1 MWSRSTP
8 APVTTSPECS
18 EPAPCARLGRRPVS
32 KLEAREQALSAL
44 YAADAVH
51 AEEPDLSGLS
61 ARAGRLASGVWQ
73 CREELDEIIAST
85 STGWRV
91 ERMPSVDRNVL
102 RIGVYE
108 LRETETPVGVVISEA
123 VELAKRYS
131 TAGSGR
137 FVNGVLA
144 AIAEDPEDPEAP
156 V

>member
-1 MWSRSTP
+1 M
-8 APVTTSPECS
+8 
-18 EPAPCARLGRRPVS
+18 S
-32 KLEAREQALSAL
+32 KLEAREQALAAL
-44 YAADAVH
+44 YAADAVD
-51 AEEPDLSGLS
+51 ADEPDLSDLS
-61 ARAGRLASGVWQ
+61 ARAGRLVMGVWQ
-73 CREELDEIIAST
+73 LRRELDEIIAST

-91 ERMPSVDRNVL
+91 ERMPTVDRNIL

-144 AIAEDPEDPEAP
+144 TIAGNDGAADAT